1 MLRSEDR
8 SFSSLLTYLLTYYLI
23 TRFLSSYNFVYH
35 MKCTSILF
43 IHLTLMQRISY
54 RA

>member
-1 MLRSEDR
+1 
-8 SFSSLLTYLLTYYLI
+8 
-23 TRFLSSYNFVYH
+23 

-54 RA
+54 RAWRALVVF